1 MATIKVDV
9 VSAEEHIFSGE
20 AELVSLPGT
29 SGELGIMP
37 GHLPLITL
45 IRPGFVRVHVPGEQE
60 PEQIFVAG
68 GVLEVQ
74 PEQVTVLSDTA
85 VRSKDLDE
93 ARAKEALAAAEAAR
107 ASATGSIESLVLKRR
122 SLPWLPSLLLFAN
135 CVASSDRSQRRHS
148 NERRCSVRTSAHFL
162 LVCGRILRNA
172 CPRF

>member
-74 PEQVTVLSDTA
+74 PEQV
-85 VRSKDLDE
+85 
-93 ARAKEALAAAEAAR
+93 RAKESLAAAEAAR
-107 ASATGSIESLVLKRR
+107 ASATGSIEIARIEAEIAALAAELAVIRKLR
-122 SLPWLPSLLLFAN
+122 SKL
-135 CVASSDRSQRRHS
+135 
-148 NERRCSVRTSAHFL
+148 
-162 LVCGRILRNA
+162 
-172 CPRF
+172 

>member
-85 VRSKDLDE
+85 VRSKLKPPVLLLP
-93 ARAKEALAAAEAAR
+93 AALK
-107 ASATGSIESLVLKRR
+107 SLVLKRR

>member
-9 VSAEEHIFSGE
+9 VSAEEQIFSGE

-107 ASATGSIESLVLKRR
+107 ASATGSIEIARIEAEIAALAADLAVIRKLR
-122 SLPWLPSLLLFAN
+122 SKL
-135 CVASSDRSQRRHS
+135 
-148 NERRCSVRTSAHFL
+148 
-162 LVCGRILRNA
+162 
-172 CPRF
+172 

>member
-20 AELVSLPGT
+20 AELVSLPG
-29 SGELGIMP
+29 SAGELGSMP

-74 PEQVTVLSDTA
+74 PEQVTVLADTA

-107 ASATGSIESLVLKRR
+107 ASATGSIEIARIEAEIAALAAELAVIRKLR
-122 SLPWLPSLLLFAN
+122 SKL
-135 CVASSDRSQRRHS
+135 
-148 NERRCSVRTSAHFL
+148 
-162 LVCGRILRNA
+162 
-172 CPRF
+172 

>member
-45 IRPGFVRVHVPGEQE
+45 IRPGFVRVHVPGEQA

-107 ASATGSIESLVLKRR
+107 ASATGSIEIARIEAEIAALAAELAVIRKLR
-122 SLPWLPSLLLFAN
+122 SKL
-135 CVASSDRSQRRHS
+135 
-148 NERRCSVRTSAHFL
+148 
-162 LVCGRILRNA
+162 
-172 CPRF
+172 

>member
-93 ARAKEALAAAEAAR
+93 AKEALAAAEAAR
-107 ASATGSIESLVLKRR
+107 ASATGSIEIARIEAEIAALAAELAVIRKLR
-122 SLPWLPSLLLFAN
+122 SKL
-135 CVASSDRSQRRHS
+135 
-148 NERRCSVRTSAHFL
+148 
-162 LVCGRILRNA
+162 
-172 CPRF
+172 

>member
-9 VSAEEHIFSGE
+9 VSAEEQIFSGE

-93 ARAKEALAAAEAAR
+93 ARAKKALAAAEAAR
-107 ASATGSIESLVLKRR
+107 ASATGSIEIARIEAEIAALAAELAVIRKLR
-122 SLPWLPSLLLFAN
+122 SKL
-135 CVASSDRSQRRHS
+135 
-148 NERRCSVRTSAHFL
+148 
-162 LVCGRILRNA
+162 
-172 CPRF
+172 

>member
-74 PEQVTVLSDTA
+74 PEQVTVLADTA

-93 ARAKEALAAAEAAR
+93 ACAKEALAAAEAAR
-107 ASATGSIESLVLKRR
+107 ASATGSIEIARIEAEIAALAAELAVIRKLR
-122 SLPWLPSLLLFAN
+122 SKL
-135 CVASSDRSQRRHS
+135 
-148 NERRCSVRTSAHFL
+148 
-162 LVCGRILRNA
+162 
-172 CPRF
+172 

>member
-74 PEQVTVLSDTA
+74 PEQVTVLADTA

-93 ARAKEALAAAEAAR
+93 ARAKEALATAEAAR
-107 ASATGSIESLVLKRR
+107 ASATGSIEIARIEAEIAALAAELAVIRKLR
-122 SLPWLPSLLLFAN
+122 SKL
-135 CVASSDRSQRRHS
+135 
-148 NERRCSVRTSAHFL
+148 
-162 LVCGRILRNA
+162 
-172 CPRF
+172 

>member
-74 PEQVTVLSDTA
+74 PEQVTVLADTA

-93 ARAKEALAAAEAAR
+93 ARAKEALTAAEAAR
-107 ASATGSIESLVLKRR
+107 ASATGSIEIARIEAEIAALAAELAVIRKLR
-122 SLPWLPSLLLFAN
+122 SKL
-135 CVASSDRSQRRHS
+135 
-148 NERRCSVRTSAHFL
+148 
-162 LVCGRILRNA
+162 
-172 CPRF
+172 

>member
-93 ARAKEALAAAEAAR
+93 ARAKEALAASEAAR
-107 ASATGSIESLVLKRR
+107 ASATGSIEIARIEAEIAALAAELAVIRKLR
-122 SLPWLPSLLLFAN
+122 SKL
-135 CVASSDRSQRRHS
+135 
-148 NERRCSVRTSAHFL
+148 
-162 LVCGRILRNA
+162 
-172 CPRF
+172 

>member
-107 ASATGSIESLVLKRR
+107 ASATGSIEIARIEAEIAALAADAVIRKLR
-122 SLPWLPSLLLFAN
+122 SKL
-135 CVASSDRSQRRHS
+135 
-148 NERRCSVRTSAHFL
+148 
-162 LVCGRILRNA
+162 
-172 CPRF
+172 

>member
-74 PEQVTVLSDTA
+74 PEQVTVLADTA

-107 ASATGSIESLVLKRR
+107 ASATGSTEIARIEAEIAALAAELAVIRKLR
-122 SLPWLPSLLLFAN
+122 SKL
-135 CVASSDRSQRRHS
+135 
-148 NERRCSVRTSAHFL
+148 
-162 LVCGRILRNA
+162 
-172 CPRF
+172 

>member
-107 ASATGSIESLVLKRR
+107 ASANGSIEIARIEAEIAALAAELAVIRKLR
-122 SLPWLPSLLLFAN
+122 SKL
-135 CVASSDRSQRRHS
+135 
-148 NERRCSVRTSAHFL
+148 
-162 LVCGRILRNA
+162 
-172 CPRF
+172 

>member
-60 PEQIFVAG
+60 PEQIFVVG

-93 ARAKEALAAAEAAR
+93 ARAKEALAAEAAR
-107 ASATGSIESLVLKRR
+107 ASATGSIEIARIEAEIAALAAELAVIRKLR
-122 SLPWLPSLLLFAN
+122 SKL
-135 CVASSDRSQRRHS
+135 
-148 NERRCSVRTSAHFL
+148 
-162 LVCGRILRNA
+162 
-172 CPRF
+172 

>member
-9 VSAEEHIFSGE
+9 VSAEVHIFSGQ

-107 ASATGSIESLVLKRR
+107 ASATGSIEIARIEAEIAALAAELAVIRKLR
-122 SLPWLPSLLLFAN
+122 SKL
-135 CVASSDRSQRRHS
+135 
-148 NERRCSVRTSAHFL
+148 
-162 LVCGRILRNA
+162 
-172 CPRF
+172 

>member
-9 VSAEEHIFSGE
+9 VSAEEHIFSGG

-107 ASATGSIESLVLKRR
+107 ASATGSIEIARIEAEIAALAAELAVIRKLR
-122 SLPWLPSLLLFAN
+122 SKL
-135 CVASSDRSQRRHS
+135 
-148 NERRCSVRTSAHFL
+148 
-162 LVCGRILRNA
+162 
-172 CPRF
+172 

>member
-74 PEQVTVLSDTA
+74 PEQVTVLADTA

-107 ASATGSIESLVLKRR
+107 ASATGSIDIARIEAEIAALAAELAVIRKLR
-122 SLPWLPSLLLFAN
+122 SKL
-135 CVASSDRSQRRHS
+135 
-148 NERRCSVRTSAHFL
+148 
-162 LVCGRILRNA
+162 
-172 CPRF
+172 

>member
-29 SGELGIMP
+29 SGKLGIMP

-74 PEQVTVLSDTA
+74 PEQVTVLADTA

-107 ASATGSIESLVLKRR
+107 ASATGSIEIARIEAEIAALAAELAVIRKLR
-122 SLPWLPSLLLFAN
+122 SK
-135 CVASSDRSQRRHS
+135 
-148 NERRCSVRTSAHFL
+148 
-162 LVCGRILRNA
+162 I
-172 CPRF
+172 

>member
-29 SGELGIMP
+29 SGELGIMH

-107 ASATGSIESLVLKRR
+107 ASATGSIEIARIEAEIAALAAELAVIRKLR
-122 SLPWLPSLLLFAN
+122 SKL
-135 CVASSDRSQRRHS
+135 
-148 NERRCSVRTSAHFL
+148 
-162 LVCGRILRNA
+162 
-172 CPRF
+172 

>member
-45 IRPGFVRVHVPGEQE
+45 IRPGFVRVHKPGESE
-60 PEQIFVAG
+60 VEQIFVAG

-74 PEQVTVLSDTA
+74 PDRVTVLADTA

-93 ARAKEALAAAEAAR
+93 ARAKEALAAAETSR
-107 ASATGSIESLVLKRR
+107 ATATGSIEIARIEAEIAALAAELAVIKKLR
-122 SLPWLPSLLLFAN
+122 SKL
-135 CVASSDRSQRRHS
+135 
-148 NERRCSVRTSAHFL
+148 
-162 LVCGRILRNA
+162 
-172 CPRF
+172 

>member
-74 PEQVTVLSDTA
+74 PEQVTVLADTA

-93 ARAKEALAAAEAAR
+93 ARAKEALAVAEAAR
-107 ASATGSIESLVLKRR
+107 ASATGSIEIARIEAEIAALAAELAVIRKLR
-122 SLPWLPSLLLFAN
+122 SKL
-135 CVASSDRSQRRHS
+135 
-148 NERRCSVRTSAHFL
+148 
-162 LVCGRILRNA
+162 
-172 CPRF
+172 

>member
-107 ASATGSIESLVLKRR
+107 ASATGSIEIARIEAEITALAAELAVIRKLR
-122 SLPWLPSLLLFAN
+122 SKL
-135 CVASSDRSQRRHS
+135 
-148 NERRCSVRTSAHFL
+148 
-162 LVCGRILRNA
+162 
-172 CPRF
+172 

>member
-9 VSAEEHIFSGE
+9 VSAKEHIFSGE

-93 ARAKEALAAAEAAR
+93 ARAKEALAAEAAR
-107 ASATGSIESLVLKRR
+107 ASATGSIEIARIEAEIAALAAEHAVIRKLR
-122 SLPWLPSLLLFAN
+122 SKL
-135 CVASSDRSQRRHS
+135 
-148 NERRCSVRTSAHFL
+148 
-162 LVCGRILRNA
+162 
-172 CPRF
+172 

>member
-20 AELVSLPGT
+20 AEFVSLPGT

-107 ASATGSIESLVLKRR
+107 ASATGSIGIARIEAEIAALAAELAVIRKLR
-122 SLPWLPSLLLFAN
+122 SKL
-135 CVASSDRSQRRHS
+135 
-148 NERRCSVRTSAHFL
+148 
-162 LVCGRILRNA
+162 
-172 CPRF
+172 

>member
-60 PEQIFVAG
+60 PEQSFVAG

-74 PEQVTVLSDTA
+74 PEQVTVLADTA

-107 ASATGSIESLVLKRR
+107 ASATGSIEIARIEAEIAALAAELAVIRKLR
-122 SLPWLPSLLLFAN
+122 SKL
-135 CVASSDRSQRRHS
+135 
-148 NERRCSVRTSAHFL
+148 
-162 LVCGRILRNA
+162 
-172 CPRF
+172 

>member
-107 ASATGSIESLVLKRR
+107 ASATGSIEIARIEAEISALAAELAVIRKLR
-122 SLPWLPSLLLFAN
+122 SKL
-135 CVASSDRSQRRHS
+135 
-148 NERRCSVRTSAHFL
+148 
-162 LVCGRILRNA
+162 
-172 CPRF
+172 

>member
-74 PEQVTVLSDTA
+74 PEQVTVLADTA

-107 ASATGSIESLVLKRR
+107 ASATGSIEIARIEAEIAALAAELAIIRKLR
-122 SLPWLPSLLLFAN
+122 SKL
-135 CVASSDRSQRRHS
+135 
-148 NERRCSVRTSAHFL
+148 
-162 LVCGRILRNA
+162 
-172 CPRF
+172 

>member
-107 ASATGSIESLVLKRR
+107 ASATGSIEIARIEAEIAVIRKLR
-122 SLPWLPSLLLFAN
+122 SKL
-135 CVASSDRSQRRHS
+135 
-148 NERRCSVRTSAHFL
+148 
-162 LVCGRILRNA
+162 
-172 CPRF
+172 

>member
-45 IRPGFVRVHVPGEQE
+45 IRPGFMRVHKPGEPE
-60 PEQIFVAG
+60 VEQIFVAG

-74 PEQVTVLSDTA
+74 PDRVTVLADTA

-93 ARAKEALAAAEAAR
+93 ARAKEALAAAEASR
-107 ASATGSIESLVLKRR
+107 ATATGSIEIARIEAEIAALAAELAVIKKLR
-122 SLPWLPSLLLFAN
+122 SKL
-135 CVASSDRSQRRHS
+135 
-148 NERRCSVRTSAHFL
+148 
-162 LVCGRILRNA
+162 
-172 CPRF
+172 

>member
-107 ASATGSIESLVLKRR
+107 ASATGSIEIARTEAEIAALAAELAVIRKLR
-122 SLPWLPSLLLFAN
+122 SKL
-135 CVASSDRSQRRHS
+135 
-148 NERRCSVRTSAHFL
+148 
-162 LVCGRILRNA
+162 
-172 CPRF
+172 

>member
-68 GVLEVQ
+68 GVLEV
-74 PEQVTVLSDTA
+74 PPVLLLPA
-85 VRSKDLDE
+85 
-93 ARAKEALAAAEAAR
+93 ALK
-107 ASATGSIESLVLKRR
+107 SLVLKRR

>member
-107 ASATGSIESLVLKRR
+107 ASATGSIEIARIEAEIAALAAAELAVIRKLR
-122 SLPWLPSLLLFAN
+122 SKL
-135 CVASSDRSQRRHS
+135 
-148 NERRCSVRTSAHFL
+148 
-162 LVCGRILRNA
+162 
-172 CPRF
+172 

>member
-9 VSAEEHIFSGE
+9 VSDEEHIFSGE

-74 PEQVTVLSDTA
+74 PEQVTVLSDTT

-107 ASATGSIESLVLKRR
+107 ASATGSIEIARIEAEIAALAAELAVIRKLR
-122 SLPWLPSLLLFAN
+122 SKL
-135 CVASSDRSQRRHS
+135 
-148 NERRCSVRTSAHFL
+148 
-162 LVCGRILRNA
+162 
-172 CPRF
+172 

>member
-9 VSAEEHIFSGE
+9 VSAEEQIFSGE

-107 ASATGSIESLVLKRR
+107 ASATGSIEIARIEAEIAALAAELAVIRKLR
-122 SLPWLPSLLLFAN
+122 SKL
-135 CVASSDRSQRRHS
+135 
-148 NERRCSVRTSAHFL
+148 
-162 LVCGRILRNA
+162 
-172 CPRF
+172 

>member
-93 ARAKEALAAAEAAR
+93 ARAKEDLAAAEAAR
-107 ASATGSIESLVLKRR
+107 ASATGSIEIARIEAEIAALAAELAVIRKLR
-122 SLPWLPSLLLFAN
+122 SKL
-135 CVASSDRSQRRHS
+135 
-148 NERRCSVRTSAHFL
+148 
-162 LVCGRILRNA
+162 
-172 CPRF
+172 

>member
-107 ASATGSIESLVLKRR
+107 ASATGSIENARIEAEIAALAAELAVIRKLR
-122 SLPWLPSLLLFAN
+122 SKL
-135 CVASSDRSQRRHS
+135 
-148 NERRCSVRTSAHFL
+148 
-162 LVCGRILRNA
+162 
-172 CPRF
+172 

>member
-45 IRPGFVRVHVPGEQE
+45 IRLGFVRVHVPGEQE

-107 ASATGSIESLVLKRR
+107 ASATGSIEIARIEAEIAALAAELAVIRKLR
-122 SLPWLPSLLLFAN
+122 SKL
-135 CVASSDRSQRRHS
+135 
-148 NERRCSVRTSAHFL
+148 
-162 LVCGRILRNA
+162 
-172 CPRF
+172 

>member
-9 VSAEEHIFSGE
+9 VNAEEHIFSGE

-107 ASATGSIESLVLKRR
+107 ASATGSIEIARIEAEIAALAAELAVIRKLR
-122 SLPWLPSLLLFAN
+122 SKL
-135 CVASSDRSQRRHS
+135 
-148 NERRCSVRTSAHFL
+148 
-162 LVCGRILRNA
+162 
-172 CPRF
+172 

>member
-1 MATIKVDV
+1 MCSSDL
-9 VSAEEHIFSGE
+9 

-85 VRSKDLDE
+85 VRSNDLDE

-107 ASATGSIESLVLKRR
+107 ASATGSIEIARIEAEIAALAAELAVIRKLR
-122 SLPWLPSLLLFAN
+122 SKL
-135 CVASSDRSQRRHS
+135 
-148 NERRCSVRTSAHFL
+148 
-162 LVCGRILRNA
+162 
-172 CPRF
+172 